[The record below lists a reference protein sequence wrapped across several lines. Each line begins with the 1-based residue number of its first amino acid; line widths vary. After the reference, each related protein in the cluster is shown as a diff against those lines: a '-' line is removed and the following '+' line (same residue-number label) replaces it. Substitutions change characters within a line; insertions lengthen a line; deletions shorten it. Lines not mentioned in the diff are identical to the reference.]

1 MTMTEHDTDR
11 GVRVVGGTEDDA
23 PETSDSTPPAPPPG
37 RRGGDGAPGPSPRAF
52 RIVSVLAAAG
62 LLLALLFGI
71 LYATGGGGDDHV
83 QDPAVLAASRTFL
96 TNFFN
101 FDAKTLDAN
110 FNTVE
115 GMATGS
121 FSGQAQQFFNSN
133 IRKALE
139 SALAESRGQIR
150 NLEVQADNP
159 AAGTASV
166 YAVVDQ
172 TYVNNK
178 ISTPQSDVVRLVADL
193 KQVNGTWKI
202 SNVTVLEG
210 ATPQSAGSASG
221 SAGSNVPGQ

>member
-1 MTMTEHDTDR
+1 MTEHETDR
-11 GVRVVGGTEDDA
+11 GVRVVGATPDESEEA
-23 PETSDSTPPAPPPG
+23 PSEPTPTGKERST
-37 RRGGDGAPGPSPRAF
+37 APGPSPRAF
-52 RIVSVLAAAG
+52 RLVAVLAALGLAG
-62 LLLALLFGI
+62 TLLFGV
-71 LYATGGGGDDHV
+71 LYATDSGGRGNV
-83 QDPAVLAASRTFL
+83 QPPEVIAASRTFL

-101 FDAKTLDAN
+101 FDAKSLDHN

-121 FSGQAQQFFNSN
+121 FSNQAQQFFNSN

-150 NLEVQADNP
+150 NLDVQSYDP
-159 AAGTASV
+159 AAGTASI
-166 YAVVDQ
+166 YAVIDQ

-178 ISTPQSDVVRLVADL
+178 ISTPQSDVVRLTADL

-210 ATPQSAGSASG
+210 ATPQSAGSSSG
-221 SAGSNVPGQ
+221 SAGSSVPGQ